1 MKTLIFS
8 IKTTIFKVA
17 IILQHA
23 TILPY
28 RLARALRA
36 ALRFILYPGWMR

>member
-23 TILPY
+23 IILPY
-28 RLARALRA
+28 RALRA